1 MKKFLLA
8 IFALALIV
16 GASPAMAAKK
26 YGPQSC
32 EAKCAT
38 LISTTRQAFKREQC
52 VRSCKM
58 HNQ

>member
-1 MKKFLLA
+1 MKTFLLA
-8 IFALALIV
+8 ISALALTV
-16 GASPAMAAKK
+16 AVSPAMAAKK

-52 VRSCKM
+52 VRSCHM
-58 HNQ
+58 YNQ